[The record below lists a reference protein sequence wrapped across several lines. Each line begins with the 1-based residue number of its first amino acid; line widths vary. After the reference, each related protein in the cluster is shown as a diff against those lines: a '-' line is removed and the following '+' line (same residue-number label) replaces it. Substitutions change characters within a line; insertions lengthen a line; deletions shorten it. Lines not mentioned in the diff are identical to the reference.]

1 MNSKYFNKYIKYKL
15 KYLSLKDV
23 TLDYDNDKKDKNYKY
38 CNINKF
44 KINVFDDFISK
55 EECEEI
61 INLARPLLER
71 SEVISD
77 ENDISDERTSSGVFL
92 SPNKNAILKKI
103 SEKVS
108 EHTKIPVENQ
118 ENIQVINYQKG
129 QFYDEHYDEHF
140 YNNYKIKDSNRK
152 NTFFVYLNDVEKG
165 IAKEVAR
172 KLLPEGM
179 TKTRLYVN
187 GTIRSWI
194 HFIELRSANGTQ
206 KECMEVAKGCAEAIS
221 KIFPMI
227 TEFTNE

>member
-38 CNINKF
+38 CNLNKF

-71 SEVISD
+71 SEIISD

-140 YNNYKIKDSNRK
+140 YNNKKIKDSIRK

-165 IAKEVAR
+165 GFTGFPNIDKKIIPKSGRAVSWNNILES
-172 KLLPEGM
+172 
-179 TKTRLYVN
+179 N
-187 GTIRSWI
+187 GKYYNDPCSLHLGIKPDKGEKWALTIWS
-194 HFIELRSANGTQ
+194 HD
-206 KECMEVAKGCAEAIS
+206 K
-221 KIFPMI
+221 KIR
-227 TEFTNE
+227 